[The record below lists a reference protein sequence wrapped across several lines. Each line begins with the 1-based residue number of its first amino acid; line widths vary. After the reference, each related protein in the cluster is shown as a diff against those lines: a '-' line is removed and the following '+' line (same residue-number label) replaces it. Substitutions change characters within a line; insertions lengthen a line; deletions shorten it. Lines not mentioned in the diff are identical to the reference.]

1 MLDVIIFDSS
11 DFESRLAR
19 NEELMTLVA
28 AEFLK
33 EATGLL
39 ALLDTYIMEC
49 DWHNLGVVTN
59 RLRGA
64 GLEVSGYQ
72 FCEKLNDLQRIID
85 NQAAPQLN
93 TVMSAL
99 NTEFD
104 RLSLALKHEIL
115 K

>member
-33 EATGLL
+33 EATSLL
-39 ALLDTYIMEC
+39 ALLETYAMAR
-49 DWHNLGVVTN
+49 DWPNLGLVTN

-72 FCEKLNDLQRIID
+72 FCEKLTDLQRIID
-85 NQAAPQLN
+85 NESASQLSM
-93 TVMSAL
+93 VLLAL

>member
-1 MLDVIIFDSS
+1 MDLVTFDSS

-19 NEELMTLVA
+19 NEELMILVA
-28 AEFLK
+28 VEFLK

-39 ALLDTYIMEC
+39 GLLDIYVMER
-49 DWHNLGVVTN
+49 DWDNLALVAN

-72 FCEKLNDLQRIID
+72 FCDKLADLQRIID
-85 NQAAPQLN
+85 NEATPQLDKALI
-93 TVMSAL
+93 VL